1 MNNQRKRRRRA
12 TAKAVRI
19 GMRLGLLVF
28 TAYLTVR
35 LCAAGI
41 EVLESR
47 TGAPGGEIFILPLI
61 ILLIWTGWTAR
72 KEYTDMKKGDEQ
84 KHDFRRS
91 EGISYGSQRG
101 SM

>member
-19 GMRLGLLVF
+19 GLRLGLLIF

-72 KEYTDMKKGDEQ
+72 KEYTDMKSGGEE
-84 KHDFRRS
+84 KHGYRTN
-91 EGISYGSQRG
+91 EGIPYSGQR
-101 SM
+101 

>member
-12 TAKAVRI
+12 TANAVRI
-19 GMRLGLLVF
+19 GLRLGLLVL

-41 EVLESR
+41 EALESR

-91 EGISYGSQRG
+91 ESLPYGSQRG
-101 SM
+101 NM

>member
-19 GMRLGLLVF
+19 GLRLGLLIF

-72 KEYTDMKKGDEQ
+72 KEYTDMKAGGEE
-84 KHDFRRS
+84 KHGYRTN
-91 EGISYGSQRG
+91 EGIPYSGQR
-101 SM
+101 